1 MIGTISVPAAT
12 LVQGLILGLNYGLL
26 ALGLVLVY
34 RTSRVLNFAHGELG
48 VVAAV
53 LLAKLV
59 NDYHISYWPALV
71 LCLAVGAGV
80 GGLSEL
86 ALRRLFDRPR
96 LLVMV
101 ATIGLE
107 QILFVATLLPFV
119 RPKHLFGS
127 YPVPIHA
134 HFTVGGERF
143 LPGDTF
149 TLIVAPI
156 VVAAFAIFFI
166 RSAYGLAM
174 RAMAENGESARLA
187 GIWVKRTSTL
197 AWMLAGLLSAV
208 TAILAS
214 PGRANAFSQALGPE
228 LLLRALAAALIGA
241 MTSFVVAFLAGIGLG
256 VLESVLVWN
265 VRQASTVEVAMFVVL
280 LIALLLRVR
289 ALRKGSRDEERSAW
303 SFGSSVIRVTGNAA
317 RERLRQGALVGAGIL
332 ALVLP
337 AVLDNSR
344 AFLVSRI
351 FVFAVIAVSL
361 TILTGWAG
369 QLSLGHFALVAIG
382 AVVTARLVDH
392 VNLVLLL
399 PLAGLISV
407 AVAIVVGLPALRIR
421 GLYLAV
427 TTLGL
432 ALLMQVAVLATP
444 CARIPLF
451 GWHACTGLPDP
462 ASTLIRRPRLLGV
475 DLGPQHTMYYFVLGV
490 LALTLLV
497 ARVWRDHGVARDL
510 LAVRDN
516 EVGAAAAGVRVV
528 RAKLMAFALSGFLAG
543 VAGVCFALV
552 TERFKASTFDPSQ
565 SILVVAMVII
575 GGLGSIEGAV
585 LGALYLVGIPAA
597 FGSGP
602 TVQFIT
608 SGVGLTIF
616 ILFLPGGLA
625 ALLHR
630 IGDAVSAAL
639 QGPSAGPAR
648 VAAVVQPVPDATR
661 ARRGETE
668 LPRTPAGLEVYDLV
682 VAFGGLLAVNGVD
695 LSIQPGST
703 VGILGPNGSGKTTLL
718 DAVSGLLRPASGL
731 VHLDGVDL
739 VDYLP
744 EDRAALGVVRS
755 FQDCRLYPEL
765 TVEDTL
771 MVAEDARHPLGVLSS
786 TLRLPV
792 ARRAEN
798 DKLQTVDEVLDAF
811 GLEPF
816 RHRRIDQLSTGT
828 RRVVDLAS
836 IVTARPRLLL
846 LDEPTA
852 GIAQREAEAFGPL
865 LHALRDLTGTTI
877 VIVEH
882 DVPLTVSVCDS
893 LVVMEAGRVVS
904 AGPTATVLA
913 DPAARDAYLGASE
926 EALARSGRARR
937 PVA

>member
-187 GIWVKRTSTL
+187 GIWIKRTSTL

-289 ALRKGSRDEERSAW
+289 ALRKGSRAEERSAW

-317 RERLRQGALVGAGIL
+317 RERLRRGALVGAGIL

-399 PLAGLISV
+399 PLAGLISA

-516 EVGAAAAGVRVV
+516 EVGAAATGVRVV

-616 ILFLPGGLA
+616 ILFLPG
-625 ALLHR
+625 
-630 IGDAVSAAL
+630 DAVSAGL
-639 QGPSAGPAR
+639 QDRSAGPAR
-648 VAAVVQPVPDATR
+648 MTAPAVQPVRDATR
-661 ARRGETE
+661 PRGGETE

-771 MVAEDARHPLGVLSS
+771 MVAEDARRPLGVLSS
-786 TLRLPV
+786 TLRLPA

-798 DKLQTVDEVLDAF
+798 DKRQTVDEVLDAF

-828 RRVVDLAS
+828 RRVVDLAAAARRAHRGDRPTRGRG
-836 IVTARPRLLL
+836 VRTAHPRP
-846 LDEPTA
+846 
-852 GIAQREAEAFGPL
+852 
-865 LHALRDLTGTTI
+865 
-877 VIVEH
+877 
-882 DVPLTVSVCDS
+882 
-893 LVVMEAGRVVS
+893 
-904 AGPTATVLA
+904 AGPHRH
-913 DPAARDAYLGASE
+913 DHRD
-926 EALARSGRARR
+926 RRARR
-937 PVA
+937 SPDGVGVRFPGCHGGRTRRQRRSDGDGAGRPRGPGRIPRGERGGPGPVGTRSPTGRLTLLS